1 MNITHLLKKEHI
13 HRSLAQNSPYSAQH
27 ISPHPPPPPLILP
40 HLYGGKKKD
49 PNAGEVSPSLIVK
62 MQTKGKRL
70 KAGVWKA
77 GS

>member
-1 MNITHLLKKEHI
+1 MHITHLLKKEHI
-13 HRSLAQNSPYSAQH
+13 HRSLAQNSPD
-27 ISPHPPPPPLILP
+27 PHPPPPLILL

-49 PNAGEVSPSLIVK
+49 PNAGEVSPFPIVK
-62 MQTKGKRL
+62 MQTKGKHM